1 MNKAIELAK
10 EIQRK
15 HKAIQN
21 TKSEK
26 LKKDYTKSIARSI
39 RELKYYCNAQGL
51 NYARLSDEF
60 ISKLP

>member
-1 MNKAIELAK
+1 MNRAIELVK

-15 HKAIQN
+15 RKAIQN

-26 LKKDYTKSIARSI
+26 LKRDYTKSITRSI
-39 RELKYYCNAQGL
+39 RDLKYYCNAKGL
-51 NYARLSDEF
+51 DYARLSDEF